1 MEGGAVAGSA
11 AAVRV
16 GSWDAITK
24 AVPSWMVSASSAGK
38 PLPGGQCQA
47 AGSAPPVVTAWSG
60 CGTGGHGCAAA
71 AGGRSRV
78 GREILLCR
86 CCDRPC
92 FGAPGSLEE
101 VNDAVLVA
109 GGTLPV
115 ALLRGLPAD
124 PGCG

>member
-1 MEGGAVAGSA
+1 MDGDCDLHREA
-11 AAVRV
+11 APGR
-16 GSWDAITK
+16 
-24 AVPSWMVSASSAGK
+24 AVPSSRGCSAGRDR
-38 PLPGGQCQA
+38 LVGLRDRRA
-47 AGSAPPVVTAWSG
+47 RM
-60 CGTGGHGCAAA
+60 CG
-71 AGGRSRV
+71 GGRWSVSRR
-78 GREILLCR
+78 REILLCW

-92 FGAPGSLEE
+92 LGAAGSLEE

>member
-1 MEGGAVAGSA
+1 MGGDCELRREA
-11 AAVRV
+11 APGR
-16 GSWDAITK
+16 
-24 AVPSWMVSASSAGK
+24 AVPSSRECSAGRDR
-38 PLPGGQCQA
+38 LVGLRDRR
-47 AGSAPPVVTAWSG
+47 
-60 CGTGGHGCAAA
+60 HGCAVA
-71 AGGRSRV
+71 AGGRSCV

-92 FGAPGSLEE
+92 LGAPGSLAE

>member
-24 AVPSWMVSASSAGK
+24 AVPSWMVTASSAGE

-47 AGSAPPVVTAWSG
+47 AGGAPPVVTAWSG
-60 CGTGGHGCAAA
+60 CGTAGHGCEAA

-92 FGAPGSLEE
+92 LGAAGSLEE